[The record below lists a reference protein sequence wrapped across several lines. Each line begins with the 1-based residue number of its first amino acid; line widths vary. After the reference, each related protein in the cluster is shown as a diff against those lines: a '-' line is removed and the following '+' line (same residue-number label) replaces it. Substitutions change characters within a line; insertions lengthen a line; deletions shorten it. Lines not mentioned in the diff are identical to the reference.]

1 MVTPSWR
8 RGRGRLLAL
17 AHVVGTVAPVALG
30 FVLQVAGVGGL
41 VGTALALRLRLR
53 RRHVDCWTVV
63 AAWMTLGAGIALA
76 IVLCALL
83 SG

>member
-1 MVTPSWR
+1 M
-8 RGRGRLLAL
+8 LAL
-17 AHVVGTVAPVALG
+17 ALVHIIGTVAPVAPLG

-53 RRHVDCWTVV
+53 RRRVDCWTVV
-63 AAWMTLGAGIALA
+63 AAWTMLGAVVALA
-76 IVLCALL
+76 IVLFALV